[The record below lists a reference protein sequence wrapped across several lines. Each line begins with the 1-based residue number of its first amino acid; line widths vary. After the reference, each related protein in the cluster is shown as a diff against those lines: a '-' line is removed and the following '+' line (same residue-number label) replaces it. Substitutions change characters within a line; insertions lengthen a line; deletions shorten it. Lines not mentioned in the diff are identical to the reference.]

1 MIRFLKRLTGKGQSG
16 LEGDSLDLIV
26 SASSGA
32 EVLHFR
38 IRKDAVLLIL
48 GGLAVLVLL
57 MLVLVFTS
65 GSLLRQAARART
77 ATAENVE
84 LRRQLLRLNELE
96 SQLARI
102 DATRKA
108 LLRIAGVE
116 DNGSTS
122 ALENG
127 VPADTTASS
136 SFEWAEPESTLSA
149 EELQEI
155 KASIR
160 RAPMSGPTSRVF
172 GYKDSSGIVHTGMDL
187 TAEIGTVVRA
197 PGSGVVSLVGNDQ
210 TLGQV
215 LMISHTP
222 DLETLYGHNSRIL
235 VRPGDTVSE
244 GQPIA
249 EVGNTGLSSGPH
261 LHFEI
266 RWRGRSIDPA
276 SVISGLK

>member
-1 MIRFLKRLTGKGQSG
+1 MIRFLKRFTSKGPG
-16 LEGDSLDLIV
+16 GAEGDTLDLIV
-26 SASSGA
+26 SSSSGA
-32 EVLHFR
+32 EVVHFR
-38 IRKDAVLLIL
+38 IRKHAILAIL
-48 GGLAVLVLL
+48 GGLALLVLL

-77 ATAENVE
+77 VSAENAE

-116 DNGSTS
+116 DDASS
-122 ALENG
+122 PELEG
-127 VPADTTASS
+127 ELPGDTTTTGSYG
-136 SFEWAEPESTLSA
+136 WAEPESTLST
-149 EELQEI
+149 EDLQQ
-155 KASIR
+155 IR
-160 RAPMSGPTSRVF
+160 GALRSAPLTGPVSKTF
-172 GYKDSSGIVHTGMDL
+172 GYRDKSGSVHTGIDVA
-187 TAEIGTVVRA
+187 AEVGTVVRA
-197 PGSGVVSLVGNDQ
+197 PGSGVVSFVGNDQ

-215 LMISHTP
+215 VMISHLP

-235 VRPGDTVSE
+235 VRAGDAVTA

-266 RWRGRSIDPA
+266 RWRGRSIDPTA
-276 SVISGLK
+276 VITGLR

>member
-1 MIRFLKRLTGKGQSG
+1 MIRFLKRFTSRGAGG
-16 LEGDSLDLIV
+16 PEGDTLDLIV
-26 SASSGA
+26 SSSSGA

-38 IRKDAVLLIL
+38 IRKHAVLAIL
-48 GGLAVLVLL
+48 GGLALLVLL

-77 ATAENVE
+77 VTAENAE

-96 SQLARI
+96 SQLAKI

-116 DNGSTS
+116 DEGASP
-122 ALENG
+122 ALEG
-127 VPADTTASS
+127 ELPADTTTTNSYG
-136 SFEWAEPESTLSA
+136 WAEPESTLSA
-149 EELQEI
+149 DDLKQI
-155 KASIR
+155 KDSLR
-160 RAPMSGPTSRVF
+160 RAPLSGPTSRTF
-172 GYKDSSGIVHTGMDL
+172 GFKDKSGIVHTGIDL
-187 TAEIGTVVRA
+187 AAEVGTVVRA
-197 PGSGVVSLVGNDQ
+197 PGSGVVSFVGNDQ

-215 LMISHTP
+215 VMISHLP

-235 VRPGDTVSE
+235 VRAGDTVTE

-266 RWRGRSIDPA
+266 RWRGRSIDPSTVIA
-276 SVISGLK
+276 SFR